1 MIVTELAEQ
10 SASRVK
16 VEIDGEPAF
25 VLYKGELRKYGIQ
38 KGQQLRQEAYEELMK
53 QMLPKRAAMRC
64 MNLLKSRDYTTVQL
78 RRKLEQG
85 GYPKP
90 VIESAIQYVASFH
103 YVDDLRYAVNFI
115 NCCQETRSRRR
126 IECDLL
132 KKGLSSDL
140 IQKAWEQW
148 QEQGNEQDEEEQ
160 IRCLLEKKHY
170 DRDHAD
176 AREMQR
182 IYAFLARR
190 GFDSEKI
197 RKVLFTST

>member
-10 SASRVK
+10 STSRVK

-38 KGQQLRQEAYEELMK
+38 KGQQLRQEVYEELMK
-53 QMLPKRAAMRC
+53 QVLPKRAAICC

-85 GYPKP
+85 GYPET

-103 YVDDLRYAVNFI
+103 YVDDLRYAEDFI

-160 IRCLLEKKHY
+160 IRCLLKKKHY

-176 AREMQR
+176 VREMQR

>member
-38 KGQQLRQEAYEELMK
+38 KEQPLAEAAYEELMK
-53 QMLPKRAAMRC
+53 QVLPKRAALRC
-64 MNLLKSRDYTTVQL
+64 MNLLKSRDYTTAQL

-85 GYPKP
+85 GYPEA
-90 VIESAIQYVASFH
+90 VTEQALQYVASFH
-103 YVDDLRYAVNFI
+103 YIDDLRYAVNFI
-115 NCCQETRSRRR
+115 SATQHTRSRRR
-126 IECDLL
+126 IDCDLQQR
-132 KKGLSSDL
+132 GISPEL
-140 IQKAWEQW
+140 IRQAWEHW
-148 QEQGNEQDEEEQ
+148 QEQGNAQDEEEQ
-160 IRCLLEKKHY
+160 IRILLEKKHF
-170 DRDHAD
+170 DREHAD
-176 AREMQR
+176 TKEMQR
-182 IYAFLARR
+182 IYGFLARR